1 MREKEQHRSSM
12 MSLPRQLEEILW
24 KSYMASEY
32 FFELHLFS
40 GNKLFCEGAQ

>member
-24 KSYMASEY
+24 KSYMREKRKV
-32 FFELHLFS
+32 F
-40 GNKLFCEGAQ
+40 